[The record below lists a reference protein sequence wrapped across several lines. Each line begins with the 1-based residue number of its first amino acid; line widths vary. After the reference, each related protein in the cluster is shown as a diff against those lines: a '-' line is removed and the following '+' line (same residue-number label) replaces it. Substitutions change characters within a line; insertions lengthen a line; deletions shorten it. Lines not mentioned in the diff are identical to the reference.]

1 LEHAIQRHTPQVGIF
16 DITWQTYLKNSSPT
30 TFLNELRVERSVVN
44 KAPDVNTFQRELG
57 QSSGDERETLIL
69 NYIERNVIAILNLS
83 KSRKLNL
90 RQGFLDLGMDSLTS
104 VELKNRLSLDLGI
117 SLPATLAF
125 DYPNVTALTK
135 YILLKLDESSPQ
147 PLKARNTM
155 TTEIDIET
163 IERLSEQEAEDT
175 LKQTLKDMG
184 FNQA

>member
-1 LEHAIQRHTPQVGIF
+1 
-16 DITWQTYLKNSSPT
+16 
-30 TFLNELRVERSVVN
+30 
-44 KAPDVNTFQRELG
+44 
-57 QSSGDERETLIL
+57 
-69 NYIERNVIAILNLS
+69 
-83 KSRKLNL
+83 
-90 RQGFLDLGMDSLTS
+90 MDSLTS